1 MGKINA
7 VITGIGGYVPDY
19 VLNNEELSRMVDT
32 SDEWIMTRVGIKE
45 RHILTEEGLGTS
57 YMARK
62 AAKQLIK
69 KTGVDP
75 DTIDALIVTTTTP
88 DYKFPSTA
96 SIVLGKLGLKNA
108 FAFDLEAACC
118 GFLYTLD
125 MAASMI
131 QSGRYKKIIVIG
143 ADKMSSLVDYQD
155 RATCVL
161 FGDGAGA
168 VLVEATEEE
177 GVGVQNSYLRTDGK
191 GLPFLHMKAGGS
203 VCPASHFTVDHR
215 LHYLYQE
222 GRTVFRYAV
231 TDMSDDVATIMKR
244 NGLSADDVK
253 WVVPHEANLRIIEAV
268 TKRVGI
274 PMEKVMV
281 NIQRYGNTSAA
292 TIPLALWDYEK
303 ELKKGDN
310 IVFTA
315 FGAGFVHGASFYKW
329 AYDGAEA
336 AAKEVK

>member
-1 MGKINA
+1 MGKVNA
-7 VITGIGGYVPDY
+7 IITGVGGYVPDC

-32 SDEWIMTRVGIKE
+32 SDEWIQTRVGIKE
-45 RHILTEEGLGTS
+45 RRILTEEGLGTS

-62 AAKQLIK
+62 AAKQLLQ

-108 FAFDLEAACC
+108 FAFDLSAACC
-118 GFLYTLD
+118 GFLYTMD

-143 ADKMSSLVDYQD
+143 ADKMSSVVDYTD
-155 RATCVL
+155 RQTCVL

-168 VLVEATEEE
+168 VLMEATEEE
-177 GVGVQNSYLRTDGK
+177 GVGVQSSFFRTDGK
-191 GLPFLHMKAGGS
+191 GLPFLHLKAGGS
-203 VCPASHFTVDHR
+203 VCPPSHFTVDHR

-231 TDMSDDVATIMKR
+231 TNMSDDVMEVMRQNNLTP
-244 NGLSADDVK
+244 GDVD
-253 WVVPHEANLRIIEAV
+253 WVIPHQANLRIEEAV
-268 TKRVGI
+268 AKRAEI
-274 PMEKVMV
+274 DPSKVLI
-281 NIQRYGNTSAA
+281 NIERYGNTSSA
-292 TIPLALWDYEK
+292 TIPLAMWDFEDRF
-303 ELKKGDN
+303 KKGDKL
-310 IVFTA
+310 ILTA
-315 FGAGFVHGASFYKW
+315 FGAGFVHGAAYYKW
-329 AYDGAEA
+329 AYDGAA
-336 AAKEVK
+336 VAGKK

>member
-7 VITGIGGYVPDY
+7 IITGIGGYVPDY
-19 VLNNEELSRMVDT
+19 ILTNEELSRMVDT
-32 SDEWIMTRVGIKE
+32 SDEWITTRVGIKE
-45 RHILTEEGLGTS
+45 RRILTEEGLGTS

-62 AAKQLIK
+62 AAKQLIQ

-96 SIVLGKLGLKNA
+96 SIVVGKLGLKNA
-108 FAFDLEAACC
+108 FAFDFEAACC

-125 MAASMI
+125 VAASMI

-143 ADKMSSLVDYQD
+143 ADKMSSLVDYTD
-155 RATCVL
+155 RSTCVL

-177 GVGVQNSYLRTDGK
+177 NIGVQNSYLRTDGR

-203 VCPASHFTVDHR
+203 VCPPSHFTVDHR

-231 TDMSDDVATIMKR
+231 TYMSNDVVEIMKR
-244 NGLSADDVK
+244 NNLTAGDIN
-253 WVVPHEANLRIIEAV
+253 WIIPHEANRRIIEAV
-268 TKRVGI
+268 AKRAEL
-274 PMEKVMV
+274 PLDKVLI
-281 NIQRYGNTSAA
+281 NIDHYGNTSAA
-292 TIPLALWDYEK
+292 TIPLAIWDNESR
-303 ELKKGDN
+303 LKKGDN
-310 IVFTA
+310 IIFTA

-329 AYDGAEA
+329 AYDGENVAG
-336 AAKEVK
+336 AK